1 MAGARVVHFA
11 THGFLNS
18 ETPELSGLVLSLVDR
33 EGNPTDGFLR
43 LHDVYALS
51 LAADLV
57 VLSGCRT
64 ALGKEVRGEG
74 LLGLTRGF
82 FYAGAPRV
90 MASLWPVR
98 DRATAE
104 LMQRFYRGLL
114 RDGLPPAA
122 ALRAAQR
129 SLRREP
135 RWRDPYYW
143 APFVIQGDW
152 QAATP

>member
-1 MAGARVVHFA
+1 
-11 THGFLNS
+11 
-18 ETPELSGLVLSLVDR
+18 VDR
-33 EGNPTDGFLR
+33 NGNPTDGFLR
-43 LHDVYALS
+43 LHEVYDLS

-64 ALGKEVRGEG
+64 ALGKEVKGEG

-82 FYAGAPRV
+82 LYAGASRV

-104 LMQRFYRGLL
+104 LMRRFYRGLL
-114 RDGLPPAA
+114 QDGLPPAA

-129 SLRREP
+129 SLRRDP
-135 RWRDPYYW
+135 RWRDPFYW
-143 APFVIQGDW
+143 APFILQGDW
-152 QAATP
+152 LAAPR